1 MSLLTKGCGG
11 GGVKIIYLS
20 PAKIDYTYTRL
31 DSYKAELIP
40 QGIISYKAEL
50 IPQGIISYKAELIY
64 QIPELTV

>member
-11 GGVKIIYLS
+11 GRVKIIYLS

-40 QGIISYKAEL
+40 QG
-50 IPQGIISYKAELIY
+50 GIISYKAELIY